1 MPILNRCS
9 CQSAYQSEC
18 GDQRGQSLHFG
29 DHNLSAGIRPFQSKN
44 AFGVLVE
51 ETSQAFSSA
60 DLPECLRVID
70 RHFRSATYSL
80 KSLFRDEQRRILSQI
95 IDSTIGEAEAMY
107 RQVYEHHAPF
117 MRFLSEL
124 HMPPPPILRTTAE
137 FVLGT
142 AVQRALT
149 DQELDL
155 DRIRMLLDAARHD
168 GINLDIS
175 CLESAL
181 RQRLNAEVE
190 QWARKPGDTE
200 ALEMVEALVS
210 LSRVP
215 PLEVDLWKPQNVYY
229 QLVEAL
235 SGANQTRMS
244 GAWFDHFRGLGK
256 WLGVAVPQQSPELPC
271 RPQDQ
276 IA

>member
-1 MPILNRCS
+1 LTVGF
-9 CQSAYQSEC
+9 AV
-18 GDQRGQSLHFG
+18 LHFG
-29 DHNLSAGIRPFQSKN
+29 DHNLSAGVRSFQSKN
-44 AFGVLVE
+44 AFRVLVE
-51 ETSQAFSSA
+51 EASQAFSSA

-70 RHFRSATYSL
+70 RHFRGATFSL

-95 IDSTIGEAEAMY
+95 VDSTMGEAEAMY
-107 RQVYEHHAPF
+107 RQVYEHHAPL

-137 FVLGT
+137 FVLGS
-142 AVQRALT
+142 AVRRALA
-149 DQELDL
+149 DPELDL
-155 DRIRMLLDAARHD
+155 DRIRMLLHAARHD
-168 GINLDIS
+168 GVNLDIS

-190 QWARKPGDTE
+190 RWARKPGDPG

-215 PLEVDLWKPQNVYY
+215 PLDVDLWKSQNVYY

-244 GAWFDHFRGLGK
+244 GAWLDHFRGLGE
-256 WLGVAVPQQSPELPC
+256 WLGVTVPQRSTGLPC
-271 RPQDQ
+271 SLQDKPRDR
-276 IA
+276 ILAN

>member
-168 GINLDIS
+168 GVNLDIS

-181 RQRLNAEVE
+181 RQRLNTEVE
-190 QWARKPGDTE
+190 QWARKPGDPE
-200 ALEMVEALVS
+200 GLEMVEALVS
-210 LSRVP
+210 LTRVP
-215 PLEVDLWKPQNVYY
+215 PLEVDLWKSQNAYY

-244 GAWFDHFRGLGK
+244 DAWLDHFRGLGE
-256 WLGVAVPQQSPELPC
+256 WLGVAVPQRSPEITL
-271 RPQDQ
+271 RAARQT
-276 IA
+276 A

>member
-1 MPILNRCS
+1 
-9 CQSAYQSEC
+9 
-18 GDQRGQSLHFG
+18 
-29 DHNLSAGIRPFQSKN
+29 
-44 AFGVLVE
+44 
-51 ETSQAFSSA
+51 
-60 DLPECLRVID
+60 
-70 RHFRSATYSL
+70 
-80 KSLFRDEQRRILSQI
+80 
-95 IDSTIGEAEAMY
+95 
-107 RQVYEHHAPF
+107 

-137 FVLGT
+137 FVLGN

-168 GINLDIS
+168 GVNLDIS
-175 CLESAL
+175 RLEPAL

-190 QWARKPGDTE
+190 QWARKPGDPE

-215 PLEVDLWKPQNVYY
+215 PLEVDLWKSQNVYY

-235 SGANQTRMS
+235 SGAPQTRMNA
-244 GAWFDHFRGLGK
+244 AWLDHFRGLGK
-256 WLGVAVPQQSPELPC
+256 WLGVAVPQRSPELPC
-271 RPQDQ
+271 RSQDQ